1 MSVCAHCRKRA
12 DDPRHQIADTLL
24 QLPADVHERLVAVLL
39 LLLVAHRAHVGD
51 QAEGEAGHTAVPG
64 RNDLVHGRHTD
75 RVHAEQRH
83 QPTLGHG
90 FEVGTADTTV
100 HTLTQHTLQPG
111 HMGGRLFGRLQQGRF
126 VRFGHAEKP
135 WPEAL
140 IVRAEQRTVA
150 SEAHQIDVILNEH
163 DVADAV
169 AAVDGTGRIRSDQV
183 RTADQAHH
191 THRHGT
197 LRQRVSLVVVEA
209 SLHAEHGHTGQIAKH
224 QPSQMASH
232 GRDGEVRD
240 RLVVEAVHIGQ
251 LLGQRA
257 QAGPADDANLRA

>member
-51 QAEGEAGHTAVPG
+51 QAEGEAGHAAVPG
-64 RNDLVHGRHTD
+64 RNDLVHGRHAD
-75 RVHAEQRH
+75 RVHAEHRQH
-83 QPTLGHG
+83 LHLGHRL
-90 FEVGTADTTV
+90 EVRPAETGVDALAQLVLDADLARD
-100 HTLTQHTLQPG
+100 HL
-111 HMGGRLFGRLQQGRF
+111 RLLVQLRI
-126 VRFGHAEKP
+126 VRVGHAEEP
-135 WPEAL
+135 RPEPL
-140 IVRAEQRTVA
+140 IVRPLERIVPGK
-150 SEAHQIDVILNEH
+150 AHQIDVILDQH
-163 DVADAV
+163 DVADPV
-169 AAVDGTGRIRSDQV
+169 LGVGAAGRIRSDQV
-183 RTADQAHH
+183 RTADQVHH
-191 THRHGT
+191 THRHCA
-197 LRQRVSLVVVEA
+197 LCQRIAFIVVEA
-209 SLHAEHGHTGQIAKH
+209 ALHAHDRHAGKVPEH
-224 QPSQMASH
+224 QPSDMASH